1 LERAAGT
8 PLSVFGGSRQWN
20 EPLSNLVPGTKCG
33 SLPGPVPSKAFL
45 DESCHR
51 FDPGADTTG
60 AREQVT
66 NPELRFESTQP
77 EDARKV
83 KTIGY
88 EKRGCTALALA
99 KRRHLAYTMTI
110 EPLA

>member
-1 LERAAGT
+1 VRIPARAG
-8 PLSVFGGSRQWN
+8 
-20 EPLSNLVPGTKCG
+20 
-33 SLPGPVPSKAFL
+33 PSKAFL

-60 AREQVT
+60 AREQIT